1 MNKISFSELSTFT
14 KCPYKHYLL
23 YTKNLRQE
31 KVDSEYTSYGE
42 SIHAAAEDLFK
53 NKDINTAQQ
62 IFKEKMDFFWNK
74 NPQFNI
80 NKETLLNTG
89 LIILTKLNRSP
100 LLAEEF
106 MYSEFKIE
114 YNITEDIMFKGFVDL
129 ITYSKKDK
137 CFYISDFKTTK
148 KGWSLNDKADIMKK
162 AQLYLYQIN
171 LSTML
176 NIPIENFKCRFI
188 FFKSN
193 DLEVESYILN
203 YDEGD
208 INKTKELFNSV
219 VESLYRQKSGMF
231 KFKNQYSCLFCEFA
245 KNKEHCND
253 EDQDGYKIITQKEKS
268 VLKEYEYDSSKDKN
282 LYLPWR
288 DISFVENIKMTS
300 IYDELNNYIKT

>member
-23 YTKNLRQE
+23 YTKNLREE
-31 KVDSEYTSYGE
+31 KVDSEYTAYGE
-42 SIHAAAEDLFK
+42 SIHLAAQSLFEH
-53 NKDINTAQQ
+53 KDIAQSHE
-62 IFKEKMDFFWNK
+62 IFKEKMGFFWNK
-74 NPQFNI
+74 NPQFEI
-80 NKETLLNTG
+80 SQDVFLNTG

-100 LLAEEF
+100 MLAEEF

-114 YNITEDIMFKGFVDL
+114 YNVNDDIMFKGFIDL
-129 ITYSKKDK
+129 ITYSKKEK

-148 KGWSLNDKADIMKK
+148 RGWSLNDKADMMKK

-176 NIPIENFKCRFI
+176 NIPIEKFKCRFI

-193 DLEVESYILN
+193 DLEVEPYILD
-203 YDEGD
+203 YDKGD
-208 INKTKELFNSV
+208 IDKTQELFDSV
-219 VESLYRQKSGMF
+219 VNTLYKDKNGMY

-253 EDQDGYKIITQKEKS
+253 EDQDGYKIVTQKEKS
-268 VLKEYEYDSSKDKN
+268 LLKEYEYDETKGKN

-288 DISFVENIKMTS
+288 DISFVETTTSS
-300 IYDELNNYIKT
+300 IYDDLNKYIKT